1 MNLGFTES
9 DNMNQDFYA
18 FCQEPDPLHQNN
30 IFQQLVAN
38 SNAETNDFFDAS
50 GNVFGGMA
58 TTGGF
63 AGLGMGTGLGVGDEH
78 EGIEAGQIL
87 QALSAAEEQRTIW
100 KEDIECSGEY
110 WYIYVEWGI
119 NYSVYIEN
127 TYCTKV
133 HPNRIAFVD
142 PLSKFKSWAQKKGK
156 ARGHKSRID
165 CKKSYL

>member
-38 SNAETNDFFDAS
+38 SNAETSDFFDAS

-63 AGLGMGTGLGVGDEH
+63 AGLGIGTGLGVGDEH

-87 QALSAAEEQRTIW
+87 QALSAAEEQRTI
-100 KEDIECSGEY
+100 
-110 WYIYVEWGI
+110 
-119 NYSVYIEN
+119 
-127 TYCTKV
+127 
-133 HPNRIAFVD
+133 
-142 PLSKFKSWAQKKGK
+142 
-156 ARGHKSRID
+156 
-165 CKKSYL
+165 

>member
-87 QALSAAEEQRTIW
+87 QALSAAEEQRTI
-100 KEDIECSGEY
+100 
-110 WYIYVEWGI
+110 
-119 NYSVYIEN
+119 
-127 TYCTKV
+127 
-133 HPNRIAFVD
+133 
-142 PLSKFKSWAQKKGK
+142 
-156 ARGHKSRID
+156 
-165 CKKSYL
+165 

>member
-38 SNAETNDFFDAS
+38 SNAETTDFFDATGDVLS
-50 GNVFGGMA
+50 GMA

-87 QALSAAEEQRTIW
+87 QALSAAEGQRTI
-100 KEDIECSGEY
+100 
-110 WYIYVEWGI
+110 
-119 NYSVYIEN
+119 
-127 TYCTKV
+127 
-133 HPNRIAFVD
+133 
-142 PLSKFKSWAQKKGK
+142 
-156 ARGHKSRID
+156 
-165 CKKSYL
+165 